1 MNVLFLPINT
11 ASQPGITALSLN
23 KLDGVN
29 AICMTTVLDKYFDTN
44 ECVLYIKGNT
54 SSKNPIKWIVTK
66 INYWR
71 KVKKLI
77 DWADVLHYTWDS
89 ALLNDF
95 DLKWAKRSG
104 KTIFIEWLGS
114 DIRDLAVFEK
124 YNEFSNLFFVGKTPK
139 EILET
144 SVSSFRNQSKFLKY
158 NAIPV
163 LCPEMSIYLN
173 RLIFTDGAKLL
184 MQRMNTTDFQCHFP
198 LATRGKLLIV
208 HSPSNKSIKGTE
220 YILPAIEELSKDFDF
235 EFRLL
240 HNVSRA
246 EALKSVSEC
255 DIFIDQI
262 LIGSYGSA
270 AMEAMSYGKPVM
282 CYIMPEVFQSGLP
295 SECPIVNSNP
305 TNIKDQLK
313 ILIKNGNLRN
323 EIGKKSRAY
332 MEKYHDADTIAP
344 KLLQMYKKVLAK

>member
-1 MNVLFLPINT
+1 MNILFLPINT

-23 KLDGVN
+23 KLAGVN
-29 AICMTTVLDKYFDTN
+29 ALCMTTVLDKYFDTN
-44 ECVLYIKGNT
+44 ECVLYVKGNT
-54 SSKNPIKWIVTK
+54 SSKNPIKWVITK

-71 KVKKLI
+71 KVKELI
-77 DWADVLHYTWDS
+77 EWADVLHYTWDS

-95 DLKWAKRSG
+95 DLKWAKRLG

-114 DIRDLAVFEK
+114 DIRDLTVFEK
-124 YNEFSNLFFVGKTPK
+124 YNEFSNLFIAGKSPK

-144 SVSSFRNQSKFLKY
+144 SANSFRNQCKFLNYK
-158 NAIPV
+158 AIPV

-173 RLIFTDGAKLL
+173 RSIFTDGARLL
-184 MQRMNTTDFQCHFP
+184 MQRMNTMDFQCSYP
-198 LATRGKLLIV
+198 LATKQKLLIV

-220 YILPAIEELSKDFDF
+220 YILPAISELSEKFDF

-240 HNVSRA
+240 HNISRV
-246 EALKSVSEC
+246 EALKSISEC

-270 AMEAMSYGKPVM
+270 AMEAMSFGKPVM

-295 SECPIVNSNP
+295 LECPIVNSNP
-305 TNIKDQLK
+305 SNIKDQLE
-313 ILIKNGNLRN
+313 ILIENGDLRN

-344 KLLQMYKKVLAK
+344 RLLEMYKAELAK